1 MLKKQDERLGWFGEK
16 NLLLYDQDFESHL
29 KTATKEFYEQ
39 KSEKWCNMFSCHE
52 YIMKVSEHIK
62 KEEDNSDYFFQ
73 PETKSKI
80 LSITLKE
87 AVENKAE
94 QLTLKDTGCKYMFNE
109 KKLD

>member
-1 MLKKQDERLGWFGEK
+1 
-16 NLLLYDQDFESHL
+16 
-29 KTATKEFYEQ
+29 
-39 KSEKWCNMFSCHE
+39 
-52 YIMKVSEHIK
+52 MKISEHIK

-80 LSITLKE
+80 LEITLKE